1 MNKLSREILKSTTAH
16 EETSAE
22 YISSPDEEIII
33 KSLLGI
39 LEEQQVR

>member
-1 MNKLSREILKSTTAH
+1 MNKLSREILKSTIVY
-16 EETSAE
+16 EDTSAE
-22 YISSPDEEIII
+22 YISSQDEETII